1 MRIAT
6 LLALALSM
14 FLFSSV
20 AHSETKKLSGP
31 EIKALLPTIIALGVD
46 TKQTFTA
53 HGDTRYVSGG
63 RPSMGSWRI
72 DQDKYCS
79 VWPPSGDWSCF
90 HLFRHDHPDQK
101 LDQLIWTNT
110 RGTDVTVNQ
119 ILPK

>member
-6 LLALALSM
+6 ILALAIST
-14 FLFSSV
+14 FLFSGA
-20 AHSETKKLSGP
+20 AHPGTKKLSGP
-31 EIKALLPTIIALGVD
+31 EITALLPTIIALGED
-46 TKQTFTA
+46 TKQTFSA
-53 HGDTRYVSGG
+53 FGDTRYVSGG
-63 RPSMGSWRI
+63 RPSTGSWRI

-90 HLFRHDHPDQK
+90 HVFLHDHPDQQ

-110 RGTDVTVNQ
+110 RGTEVTVNQ